1 MYRFPRFAVLA
12 AGIGIGMIA
21 TSAISQQFPVM
32 SLSAGIH
39 VVQAEVVAT
48 NESRMQ
54 GLMFRKS
61 MGQNNGMLFV
71 FPEEGQHCMWMKN
84 TFLPLSVA
92 FMDAKG
98 VIVSIHD
105 MEPQSE
111 VSHCAAAPA
120 RFALE
125 MNRGWFRSKGV
136 SAGARISG
144 TDRTPPPR

>member
-1 MYRFPRFAVLA
+1 MLRFPRSVLA
-12 AGIGIGMIA
+12 VGLGVGMIA
-21 TSAISQQFPVM
+21 VNAIAQQFPVM

-39 VVQAEVVAT
+39 VVQAEVAAS
-48 NESRMQ
+48 NENRMQ

-84 TFLPLSVA
+84 TLLPLSVA

-105 MEPQSE
+105 MDPQSE

-125 MNRGWFRSKGV
+125 MNRGWFRSKGIA
-136 SAGARISG
+136 AGARIAG
-144 TDRTPPPR
+144 TDRAPPPR

>member
-1 MYRFPRFAVLA
+1 MHRFSGFVLA
-12 AGIGIGMIA
+12 AGFGIGLIA
-21 TSAISQQFPVM
+21 SSAISQQFPVM

-39 VVQAEVVAT
+39 VVQAEVAAT
-48 NESRMQ
+48 NENRMQ

-61 MGQNNGMLFV
+61 MGQNSGMLFV

-84 TFLPLSVA
+84 TLLPLSVA
-92 FMDAKG
+92 FMDGKG

-136 SAGARISG
+136 SVGARISG
-144 TDRTPPPR
+144 TDRAPPPR

>member
-1 MYRFPRFAVLA
+1 MFRFPRSVLA
-12 AGIGIGMIA
+12 VGLGVGMIA
-21 TSAISQQFPVM
+21 ANAIAQQFPVM
-32 SLSAGIH
+32 SLNAGIH
-39 VVQAEVVAT
+39 LVQAEVAAS
-48 NESRMQ
+48 NENRMQ

-84 TFLPLSVA
+84 TLLPLSVA

-105 MEPQSE
+105 MDPQSE

-125 MNRGWFRSKGV
+125 MNRGWFRSKGIA
-136 SAGARISG
+136 AGARIAG
-144 TDRTPPPR
+144 TDRAPPPR

>member
-1 MYRFPRFAVLA
+1 
-12 AGIGIGMIA
+12 
-21 TSAISQQFPVM
+21 
-32 SLSAGIH
+32 
-39 VVQAEVVAT
+39 
-48 NESRMQ
+48 
-54 GLMFRKS
+54 

-84 TFLPLSVA
+84 TLLPLSVA

-105 MEPQSE
+105 MDPQSE

-125 MNRGWFRSKGV
+125 MNRGWFRSKGIA
-136 SAGARISG
+136 AGARIAG
-144 TDRTPPPR
+144 TDRAPPPR

>member
-1 MYRFPRFAVLA
+1 MSRFPRSVLA
-12 AGIGIGMIA
+12 AGVGIWILATTAIA
-21 TSAISQQFPVM
+21 QQFPVM

-39 VVQAEVVAT
+39 VVQAEVAAT
-48 NESRMQ
+48 NENRMQ

-61 MGQNNGMLFV
+61 MGPNNGMLFV

-105 MEPQSE
+105 MDPQSE

-125 MNRGWFRSKGV
+125 MNRGWFRAKGV
-136 SAGARISG
+136 STGARISG
-144 TDRTPPPR
+144 TDKAPSPR

>member
-1 MYRFPRFAVLA
+1 MFRFPRSVLLAVGL
-12 AGIGIGMIA
+12 GVGMIA
-21 TSAISQQFPVM
+21 ANAIAQQFPVM
-32 SLSAGIH
+32 SLSTGIH
-39 VVQAEVVAT
+39 VVQAEVAAT
-48 NESRMQ
+48 NENRMQ

-84 TFLPLSVA
+84 TLLPLSVA

-105 MEPQSE
+105 MDPQSE

-136 SAGARISG
+136 AAGARIAG
-144 TDRTPPPR
+144 TDRAPPPR

>member
-1 MYRFPRFAVLA
+1 
-12 AGIGIGMIA
+12 MIA
-21 TSAISQQFPVM
+21 ANAIAQQFPVM
-32 SLSAGIH
+32 ALNAGIH
-39 VVQAEVVAT
+39 VVQAEVAAT
-48 NESRMQ
+48 NENRMQ

-84 TFLPLSVA
+84 TLLPLSVA

-105 MEPQSE
+105 MDPQSE

-136 SAGARISG
+136 AAGARIAG
-144 TDRTPPPR
+144 TDRAPPPR

>member
-1 MYRFPRFAVLA
+1 
-12 AGIGIGMIA
+12 MIA
-21 TSAISQQFPVM
+21 ANAIAQQFPAM
-32 SLSAGIH
+32 ALNAGIH
-39 VVQAEVVAT
+39 LVQAEVAAS
-48 NESRMQ
+48 NENRMQ

-84 TFLPLSVA
+84 TLLPLSVA

-105 MEPQSE
+105 MDPQSE

-125 MNRGWFRSKGV
+125 MNRGWFRSKGIA
-136 SAGARISG
+136 AGARIAG
-144 TDRTPPPR
+144 TDRAPPPR

>member
-1 MYRFPRFAVLA
+1 MSRFPRSVVAVC
-12 AGIGIGMIA
+12 IGVWLVA
-21 TSAISQQFPVM
+21 TSAIAQQFPVM

-39 VVQAEVVAT
+39 VVQAEVAAS
-48 NESRMQ
+48 NENRMQ

-71 FPEEGQHCMWMKN
+71 FPDEGQHCMWMKN

-105 MEPQSE
+105 MDPQSE

-125 MNRGWFRSKGV
+125 MNRGWFRAKGI
-136 SAGARISG
+136 SAGVRIAG
-144 TDRTPPPR
+144 TDRAPPPR

>member
-1 MYRFPRFAVLA
+1 MFRFPRSVLA
-12 AGIGIGMIA
+12 VGLGVGMIA
-21 TSAISQQFPVM
+21 ANAIAQQFPAM
-32 SLSAGIH
+32 ALNAGIH
-39 VVQAEVVAT
+39 LVQAEVAAS
-48 NESRMQ
+48 NENRMQ

-84 TFLPLSVA
+84 TLLPLSVA

-105 MEPQSE
+105 MDPQSE

-125 MNRGWFRSKGV
+125 MNRGWFRSKGIA
-136 SAGARISG
+136 AGARIAG
-144 TDRTPPPR
+144 TDRAPPPR